1 MWWSLAVVVVPLLL
15 LLWLGLVMLRKY
27 SAIYSH
33 QHLLEF
39 ARNMTRIKQEA
50 LAAADAA
57 PGLEQLTLTRLPP
70 GALLTSAGIALF
82 YTVGRE
88 QDGYVHQLSMSHR
101 GDWFE
106 PAAAKVLVAYVH
118 TLLDLGATPIALALS
133 DSGRY
138 YMAFELDG
146 DAHRDFADRPVKV
159 PTLAE
164 MPAIYQQCCE
174 RAENLEFRDFIAPK
188 PPRG

>member
-1 MWWSLAVVVVPLLL
+1 MWWSVALVGVPLLL
-15 LLWLGLVMLRKY
+15 LLWLGWLMVRKY

-39 ARNMTRIKQEA
+39 ARSMTRIKEEA
-50 LAAADAA
+50 LASADAG
-57 PGLEQLTLTRLPP
+57 PGLEPMTPQRLPP

-82 YTVGRE
+82 YTVGRDE
-88 QDGYVHQLSMSHR
+88 NGYIHQLSMSHR

-118 TLLDLGATPIALALS
+118 ALLDLQATPIALGLS
-133 DSGRY
+133 DGGRY
-138 YMAFELDG
+138 YMAFELDAE
-146 DAHRDFADRPVKV
+146 AHRDYAARPVKV

-164 MPAIYQQCCE
+164 MPRIYQQCCD
-174 RAENLEFRDFIAPK
+174 RAEHLEFREFVAAK
-188 PPRG
+188 PPR